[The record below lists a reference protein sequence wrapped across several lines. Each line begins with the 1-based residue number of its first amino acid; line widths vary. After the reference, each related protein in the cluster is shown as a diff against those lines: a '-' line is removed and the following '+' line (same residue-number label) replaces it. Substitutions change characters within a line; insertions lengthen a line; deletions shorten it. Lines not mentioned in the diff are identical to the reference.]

1 MSRRVTLK
9 DVAAHVGVSYQTVSK
24 VLNGQANVAPETAA
38 LIHQAVDALG
48 YRTNVTARNLRKQAS
63 HLIGYSWAPMPP
75 DRPNP
80 ILDRFLTGMVDVAEA
95 NGYHVL
101 LFPSRDH
108 AEQVAIY
115 QDLIN
120 SGRVDGFILSGTNYD
135 DERIQRLQ
143 ALEFPFVAFGR
154 ANPEWRF
161 PYVDVDGRA
170 GMQEATAHLIAQGHT
185 RIALLAWPDRSRP
198 GTARRNGYLAAMAQ
212 AGLPVT
218 PDWICQGEGEV
229 EHGQRLTQGLL
240 ALTAAQRPTAVVAMD
255 DQLAMGALL
264 AAQAAGIQVGREF
277 GVVGFDDTPGI
288 QHLTPGLSSVRQPI
302 REVGSLIVPML
313 IALIQG
319 RVPPESQVILSPRLI
334 VRGSSLRQ

>member
-24 VLNGQANVAPETAA
+24 VLNGQAHVAPETAE
-38 LIHQAVDALG
+38 LIQQAVDTLG

-63 HLIGYSWAPMPP
+63 HLIGYSWMPMPP

-80 ILDRFLTGMVDVAEA
+80 ILDRFLAGMVDVAES

-108 AEQVAIY
+108 QQQVAIY

-135 DERIQRLQ
+135 DERIKLLQ
-143 ALEFPFVAFGR
+143 ALNFPFVAFGR
-154 ANPEWRF
+154 ANPEWHF

-170 GMQEATAHLIAQGHT
+170 GMQEATAHLIAQGHQ
-185 RIALLAWPDRSRP
+185 RIALLAWPDKSRP

-212 AGLPVT
+212 AGLPIA
-218 PDWICQGEGEV
+218 PAWIQPGEGEV
-229 EHGQRLTQGLL
+229 ENGQRLTHALL
-240 ALTAAQRPTAVVAMD
+240 TLPPAQRPTAVVAMD
-255 DQLAMGALL
+255 DQLAMGAML
-264 AAQAAGIQVGREF
+264 AAQAAGLQVGQDF
-277 GVVGFDDTPGI
+277 GVIGFDDTPGI
-288 QHLTPGLSSVRQPI
+288 QHLTPGLSSIRQPI
-302 REVGSLIVPML
+302 REVGMLIVPML

-319 RVPPESQVILSPRLI
+319 NPPPAAQVILPPRLI
-334 VRGSSLRQ
+334 IRGSSLRR